1 MTLAQHAAAYIEF
14 RRSTGL
20 SFRHA
25 VLPLGSFAAYAEAA
39 GDTFV
44 RTQTC
49 IAWASQA
56 RSPRQQRTRLQLV
69 RGLAAYLHAED
80 ERNEVPHR
88 DSLGRGSYHRPP
100 PRLLSS
106 AQVRLVME
114 AALQLPPADSIT
126 PVTFHHIIGLLAST
140 GMRRSEA
147 ISLALDDV
155 TPDGLRIRNAKFGK
169 ARLVPLHASVRSAL
183 ERYLEVR
190 LRCGSRSDRL
200 FVLASGRPVSPNYL
214 TATFIRLARQVGL
227 RGGPGEPGPR
237 LHDLRHSFAAC
248 ALQSV
253 ASAGRSEL
261 GRHVLALSTYLG
273 HATPA
278 NTYWYLEAT
287 PVLLNQV
294 SEATERLH
302 AARRHDA

>member
-1 MTLAQHAAAYIEF
+1 MTLADHADSYIEF

-20 SFRHA
+20 SLQHA
-25 VLPLGSFAAYAEAA
+25 VPLLGSFAAYAEAE

-44 RTQTC
+44 RAATC

-56 RSPRQQRTRLQLV
+56 GSSRQKRTRLQLA
-69 RGLAAYLHAED
+69 RGLAVHLHAED
-80 ERNEVPHR
+80 ERNEVPHP
-88 DSLGRGSYHRPP
+88 DSLGRGTYHRPP
-100 PRLLSS
+100 PRLLSA
-106 AQVRLVME
+106 AQIRLVMD
-114 AALQLPPADSIT
+114 AASQLPPADSIT

-147 ISLALDDV
+147 IGLALADV
-155 TPDGLRIRNAKFGK
+155 TPDGLRIRNAKFG
-169 ARLVPLHASVRSAL
+169 REPLVPLHASVWSAL
-183 ERYLEVR
+183 ERYMDAR

-227 RGGPGEPGPR
+227 RAGPGAPGPR
-237 LHDLRHSFAAC
+237 LHDLRHSSATR

-253 ASAGRSEL
+253 ASGDRSEL
-261 GRHVLALSTYLG
+261 GRHMLALSTYLG
-273 HATPA
+273 HAHPA

-294 SEATERLH
+294 SAATERLH
-302 AARRHDA
+302 AGRRHDA